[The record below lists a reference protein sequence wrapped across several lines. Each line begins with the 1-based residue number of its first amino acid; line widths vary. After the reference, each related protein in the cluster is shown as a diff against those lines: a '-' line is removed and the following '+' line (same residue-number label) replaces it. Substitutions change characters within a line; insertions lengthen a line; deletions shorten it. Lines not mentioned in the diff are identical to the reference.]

1 MKSINLGE
9 WEQDMSKYPIISK
22 SHDQYSGAV
31 VFSK

>member
-1 MKSINLGE
+1 MKSIKLGE

-22 SHDQYSGAV
+22 SQDQYSEAV